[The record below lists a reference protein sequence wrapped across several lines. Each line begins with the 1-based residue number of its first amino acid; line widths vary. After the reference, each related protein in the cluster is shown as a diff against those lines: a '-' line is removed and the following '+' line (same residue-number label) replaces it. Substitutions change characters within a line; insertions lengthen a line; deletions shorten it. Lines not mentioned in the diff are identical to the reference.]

1 VMRIEIHGLKN
12 KVVETQEPKRCL
24 TLNFILSFLFLFF
37 FFFLN
42 FYLKN
47 LIWFYQK
54 KNFLIFYE
62 KLEIALKPNP
72 IW

>member
-37 FFFLN
+37 FFFL
-42 FYLKN
+42 
-47 LIWFYQK
+47 
-54 KNFLIFYE
+54 IFYE

>member
-37 FFFLN
+37 FFF
-42 FYLKN
+42 
-47 LIWFYQK
+47 
-54 KNFLIFYE
+54 FLIFYE

-72 IW
+72 I